1 MQNEKNTWLCECGK
15 YFCERTRYLIGQQM
29 QNLEKKSICIQG
41 QQGAV
46 KLYQS
51 LKVIHIS
58 EIYFIVDQI
67 YWFILIGESVLLNP
81 LTR

>member
-1 MQNEKNTWLCECGK
+1 MQNEDNIWLCKCGK
-15 YFCERTRYLIGQQM
+15 YFCKSTRYLIGHQM

-51 LKVIHIS
+51 LKVIHIL
-58 EIYFIVDQI
+58 EIYFIADQL
-67 YWFILIGESVLLNP
+67 FHFD
-81 LTR
+81 R

>member
-1 MQNEKNTWLCECGK
+1 MKRHRVVSICNVICES
-15 YFCERTRYLIGQQM
+15 TRCLNGQQV
-29 QNLEKKSICIQG
+29 QNFEKKSICIQG

-51 LKVIHIS
+51 LKVIHIL
-58 EIYFIVDQI
+58 EIYFIANQI
-67 YWFILIGESVLLNP
+67 YWFILTGESVLLNP